1 MGDLVRFI
9 IEFLLYRNKEAVQW
23 VGYTEDES
31 NWQQYKVVIVPCGQL
46 GKRLVMPDLTEP
58 HPERIGD
65 TWVIRTDLVY
75 NTFFFISRA
84 EEILVRERDEHD
96 RFLARHSLLGEGER
110 LMTPLIDEWG
120 MMLLKLLGLPMP
132 KQQPSAIYLTHDVDS
147 IARYHSIKGFLGGV
161 KRGRYQQAIAAFR
174 DIKQD
179 PDYTFPWLVKQ
190 DATLAQMPY
199 PVYPLYFMKDTIGYG
214 FDYPQYNLDGHDF
227 HYLAFKLMKAGA
239 QIGWHSSYYNAFSR
253 RPNVAINYS
262 FHRSHFLRCSLEWME
277 QISHQGVMHDYSMG
291 FADRA
296 GFRLQ
301 TARPVQW
308 INPYTYEITSMVLHP
323 LILMD
328 VTLSEDRYMGLN
340 QEDAFTVCKTLIDKS
355 WQMGGEPNL
364 LWHNS
369 NFGEES
375 YHRTLYPDLLEYI
388 QQKTLLTK

>member
-9 IEFLLYRNKEAVQW
+9 TEFLLYGNKDAVQR

-31 NWQQYKVVIVPCGQL
+31 KWQQYDVVIVPCGQL
-46 GKRLVMPDLTEP
+46 GKRLVMPDLAAP
-58 HPERIGD
+58 RPERKGD

-84 EEILVRERDEHD
+84 EEILVSERDEHR
-96 RFLARHSLLGEGER
+96 RFLARHSLLGKDER
-110 LMTPLIDEWG
+110 LMTPLIDEYG
-120 MMLLKLLGLPMP
+120 RLLLKLLGLPFP
-132 KQQPSAIYLTHDVDS
+132 GERFTAVYLTHDVDS
-147 IARYHSIKGFLGGV
+147 IARYHSVKGFLGGV
-161 KRGRYQQAIAAFR
+161 RKGQFQQALAAAR
-174 DIKQD
+174 DIRQD
-179 PDYTFPWLVKQ
+179 PDYTFPWLVEQ
-190 DATLAQMPY
+190 DKTLAQTPY
-199 PVYPLYFMKDTIGYG
+199 PVYPLYFMKDTMGYG

-239 QIGWHSSYYNAFSR
+239 QIGWHSSYYNTFYK
-253 RPNVAINYS
+253 RPNPAINYS
-262 FHRSHFLRCSLEWME
+262 FHRSHYLRCDLDWME
-277 QISHQGVMHDYSMG
+277 RISHQGVMHDYSMG

-328 VTLSEDRYMGLN
+328 VTLSADRYMGLN
-340 QEDAFTVCKTLIDKS
+340 REDALTVCRTLIDRS
-355 WQMGGEPNL
+355 WQAGGEPNL

-369 NFGEES
+369 NLGEES
-375 YHRTLYPDLLEYI
+375 YHRALYPALLEYI
-388 QQKTLLTK
+388 RQKTQ